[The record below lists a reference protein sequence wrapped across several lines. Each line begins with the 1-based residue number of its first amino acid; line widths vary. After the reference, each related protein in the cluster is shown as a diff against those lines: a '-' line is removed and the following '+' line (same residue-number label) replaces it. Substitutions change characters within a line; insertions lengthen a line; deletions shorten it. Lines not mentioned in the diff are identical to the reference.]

1 MRSALDIL
9 TAIRA
14 GQKEDNNLKWCDLAS
29 KTENSSGR
37 FPLSLPENTDTHL
50 PVPFSSGQ

>member
-14 GQKEDNNLKWCDLAS
+14 GKRRIMIKNGVIWLLER
-29 KTENSSGR
+29 KTAVGDFSLG
-37 FPLSLPENTDTHL
+37 LPENPDTHL